1 MKAAFDEKAAFFQYK
16 KAKAM
21 LYESALLEQKVKKA
35 IENLSFTQKP
45 STLFEPIQYILSLG
59 GKRVRPV
66 LTLMGA
72 NLFSGDVDKAMNAA
86 IGLEIFHNF
95 SLLHDDVM
103 DKADRRRGQ
112 PTVHKKWNDNV
123 AILSGD
129 AMLIE
134 AYNYISKVPIDLL
147 PEVLRLFSETAM
159 EVCRGQQFDMDFEK
173 RNEVEEAEYLE
184 MIRLKTAVLIGC
196 ALKMGAII
204 ANASA
209 NEADLL
215 YQYGIHIGLA
225 FQLKD
230 DLLDVYGDPKIFGK
244 NIGGDIVSNKKTFL
258 LIKAFKMANQ
268 KQKEELHRWIST
280 ENFNPQEKITAVKK
294 VYDELNIKFIS
305 ENLIEKYYL
314 AAMDFLSA
322 IHIADNRKKELLF
335 LSENLMY
342 REK

>member
-1 MKAAFDEKAAFFQYK
+1 
-16 KAKAM
+16 M

-35 IENLSFTQKP
+35 IESLSFTQRP
-45 STLFEPIQYILSLG
+45 LTLFEPIQYILSLG

-173 RNEVEEAEYLE
+173 RDEVEEAEYLE

-209 NEADLL
+209 NDADLL

-230 DLLDVYGDPKIFGK
+230 DLLDVYGDPEIFGK

>member
-1 MKAAFDEKAAFFQYK
+1 
-16 KAKAM
+16 M

-59 GKRVRPV
+59 GKRVRPL

-173 RNEVEEAEYLE
+173 RSDVEEAEYLE

>member
-1 MKAAFDEKAAFFQYK
+1 
-16 KAKAM
+16 M

-173 RNEVEEAEYLE
+173 RDEVEEAEYLE

-209 NEADLL
+209 NDADLL

-230 DLLDVYGDPKIFGK
+230 DLLDVYGDPEIFGK